1 MLTLS
6 ARCTSTVK
14 FDVQYTRMLRVLS
27 AQNVRGEGDGGRGGE
42 GWIQFGYFSF
52 TVLIINSSAVL
63 PAFVQYLT
71 IVCLNYSLPKISLSV
86 AIGDADLRI
95 SNLTHTHL

>member
-27 AQNVRGEGDGGRGGE
+27 AQNVRGGGRGMGGGE
-42 GWIQFGYFSF
+42 ERGGYNLGIFN
-52 TVLIINSSAVL
+52 L
-63 PAFVQYLT
+63 QY
-71 IVCLNYSLPKISLSV
+71 
-86 AIGDADLRI
+86 
-95 SNLTHTHL
+95 